1 MSHAE
6 HSPDKQDKYVNEVI
20 FCQKNAENNFL
31 HTKDYAGAKLGMW
44 LFLFTEILLFGGLF
58 LLYAVYLK
66 RYPHEFAEGGKQL
79 NWFMGAANTVIL
91 LTSSLFAAMAVTA
104 IQRDERNRAMGL
116 IGGTILCAAGFMV
129 IKYFEW
135 SAKIGHGIYPGSGH
149 LKAGPPGESVFFS
162 LYYLTTGIH
171 GLHVLI
177 GAALLGWI
185 ALKVRSGAV
194 TAGDFILLENGALY
208 WHLVDLIWIF
218 IFPLYY
224 LVL

>member
-1 MSHAE
+1 MSHGV
-6 HSPDKQDKYVNEVI
+6 H
-20 FCQKNAENNFL
+20 
-31 HTKDYAGAKLGMW
+31 KDYDGAKLGMW
-44 LFLFTEILLFGGLF
+44 LFLFTELLLFGGLF

-66 RYPHEFAEGGKQL
+66 RYPQEFAAGGQQL
-79 NWFMGAANTVIL
+79 NWILGGANTVIL
-91 LTSSLFAAMAVTA
+91 LTSSLFAAMSVSA
-104 IQRDERNRAMGL
+104 IQRDERKRAVGL

-135 SAKIGHGIYPGSGH
+135 SAKIGHGIYPGSQH
-149 LKAGPPGESVFFS
+149 LKAGAPGESVFFS
-162 LYYLTTGIH
+162 LYYMTTGIH

-177 GAALLGWI
+177 GGGLLSWI
-185 ALKVRSGAV
+185 AWKVKSGGV
-194 TAGDFILLENGALY
+194 NPDDYVLLENGALY